1 MKGDLFEMK
10 GDLFEM
16 KGDLF
21 GMKGDLFGMKGA
33 TAWSKALLIVRV
45 PHKRNSVPED
55 VFSEQSFNG
64 LKKNF

>member
-1 MKGDLFEMK
+1 MKG
-10 GDLFEM
+10 GLFEM

-21 GMKGDLFGMKGA
+21 GMKGA
-33 TAWSKALLIVRV
+33 TTWSKALLIVRV

-55 VFSEQSFNG
+55 VFNEQSFNG